1 MREHTVLIGRCRGKE
16 PRAILAGNVDLRG
29 ALERVRD
36 VGRAV
41 VNGVLTEA
49 RCAAIVR
56 EVAERSFERLPPT
69 MGPVRQETELLLLT
83 GDFAEVPPVAEL
95 REELVAAI
103 RDQAPYGSELG
114 DWWPNEAYVQRYE
127 PGALGVTA
135 HVDSKR
141 FVLLIAVFTLLG
153 SSEFLLYEER
163 PGNVIETWETRPG
176 TLVLLRG
183 PGPGGLE
190 DGRPFHAVRGPAAGQ
205 RYSLTF
211 RMNAGRAP

>member
-1 MREHTVLIGRCRGKE
+1 MSVEGA
-16 PRAILAGNVDLRG
+16 RAILGDDVDLRG

-41 VNGVLTEA
+41 VIGVLSET

-56 EVAERSFERLPPT
+56 EVAGRSFERLPLT
-69 MGPVRQETELLLLT
+69 IGPVRQETELLLLT
-83 GDFAEVPPVAEL
+83 DEFGEVPSVAGL

-103 RDQAPYGSELG
+103 RDQIPDRTELG

-141 FVLLIAVFTLLG
+141 FALLVAVFTLLG
-153 SSEFLLYEER
+153 SAEFLLCEGR
-163 PGNVIETWETRPG
+163 SGSAIETWETRPG

-183 PGPGGLE
+183 PGLGGLE

-211 RMNAGRAP
+211 RMNAGRAR

>member
-1 MREHTVLIGRCRGKE
+1 
-16 PRAILAGNVDLRG
+16 
-29 ALERVRD
+29 
-36 VGRAV
+36 
-41 VNGVLTEA
+41 
-49 RCAAIVR
+49 
-56 EVAERSFERLPPT
+56 VAERSFERLPPT
-69 MGPVRQETELLLLT
+69 IGPVRQETELLLLT
-83 GDFAEVPPVAEL
+83 GEFGEVPSVAAV

-103 RDQAPYGSELG
+103 RDQAPDRAELG

-153 SSEFLLYEER
+153 SSEFLLCKGR
-163 PGNVIETWETRPG
+163 SGSVIETWQTRPG

-183 PGPGGLE
+183 PGLGGLE
-190 DGRPFHAVRGPAAGQ
+190 DGRPFHAVPGPAAGQ

-211 RMNAGRAP
+211 RMNAGRGAVAQLWGPTP

>member
-1 MREHTVLIGRCRGKE
+1 
-16 PRAILAGNVDLRG
+16 VDLRR

-41 VNGVLTEA
+41 VNGALSEA

-69 MGPVRQETELLLLT
+69 IGPVRQETELLLLT
-83 GDFAEVPPVAEL
+83 GEFGEVPSVAGL
-95 REELVAAI
+95 RDEFVAAI
-103 RDQAPYGSELG
+103 RDQAPDRTELG
-114 DWWPNEAYVQRYE
+114 DWWPNEAYIQRYE
-127 PGALGVTA
+127 AGALGVTA

-141 FVLLIAVFTLLG
+141 FVLLIVVFTLLG
-153 SSEFLLYEER
+153 SSEFLLCEGR
-163 PGNVIETWETRPG
+163 TGSVIETWQTRPG

-183 PGPGGLE
+183 PGLGGLE
-190 DGRPFHAVRGPAAGQ
+190 DGRQFHAVRGPAAGQ

>member
-1 MREHTVLIGRCRGKE
+1 
-16 PRAILAGNVDLRG
+16 
-29 ALERVRD
+29 
-36 VGRAV
+36 
-41 VNGVLTEA
+41 VNGVLSEA
-49 RCAAIVR
+49 RCAAIFR

-69 MGPVRQETELLLLT
+69 IGPVRQETELLLLR
-83 GDFAEVPPVAEL
+83 GEFGEVPSVAEL
-95 REELVAAI
+95 RDELVTAI
-103 RDQAPYGSELG
+103 RDQTPDGIELG
-114 DWWPNEAYVQRYE
+114 GWWPNEAYIQRYE

-153 SSEFLLYEER
+153 SSEFLLCEVR
-163 PGNVIETWETRPG
+163 SGSVIETWQTRPG

-183 PGPGGLE
+183 PGLGGVE

>member
-1 MREHTVLIGRCRGKE
+1 MSAEGAK
-16 PRAILAGNVDLRG
+16 AILGGNVGLRR

-41 VNGVLTEA
+41 LNGVLSDA

-56 EVAERSFERLPPT
+56 DVAERSFERLPPT
-69 MGPVRQETELLLLT
+69 IGPVRQETELLLLT
-83 GDFAEVPPVAEL
+83 GDFGEVPSVAKL
-95 REELVAAI
+95 RDELVAAI
-103 RDQAPYGSELG
+103 RAQTPEDMEIGE
-114 DWWPNEAYVQRYE
+114 WWPDEAYVQRYE
-127 PGALGVTA
+127 PGALGVTT

-153 SSEFLLYEER
+153 SSEFLLFEGR
-163 PGNVIETWETRPG
+163 SGSVIETWETRPG

-183 PGPGGLE
+183 PGLGGLE

>member
-1 MREHTVLIGRCRGKE
+1 MSVEGAK
-16 PRAILAGNVDLRG
+16 AILGGNVDLRG

-41 VNGVLTEA
+41 MNGILSDA

-56 EVAERSFERLPPT
+56 EVAGRSFEELPPT
-69 MGPVRQETELLLLT
+69 IGPVRQETDLLLLT
-83 GDFAEVPPVAEL
+83 GELAGVPLVARL
-95 REELVAAI
+95 RDELVAAI
-103 RDQAPYGSELG
+103 RNAIKDRTPDRMELSE
-114 DWWPNEAYVQRYE
+114 WWPNEAYVQRYKQ
-127 PGALGVTA
+127 GALGVTT

-153 SSEFLLYEER
+153 SSEFLLCEGR
-163 PGNVIETWETRPG
+163 SGNVIEAWETRPG

-183 PGPGGLE
+183 PGLGGVE
-190 DGRPFHAVRGPAAGQ
+190 DGRPFHAVRGPATGQ

-211 RMNAGRAP
+211 RMNTGRAP

>member
-1 MREHTVLIGRCRGKE
+1 MSVEGAK
-16 PRAILAGNVDLRG
+16 AILGGNVDLQG

-41 VNGVLTEA
+41 VNGVLNEA

-56 EVAERSFERLPPT
+56 EVAGQSFERLPPT
-69 MGPVRQETELLLLT
+69 IGPVRQETELLLLT
-83 GDFAEVPPVAEL
+83 GDFGEAPSVARL
-95 REELVAAI
+95 REEFVAAI
-103 RDQAPYGSELG
+103 RDKTPDRTELG
-114 DWWPNEAYVQRYE
+114 GWWPNEAYVQRYE

-141 FVLLIAVFTLLG
+141 FVLLIAAFTLLG
-153 SSEFLLYEER
+153 SSQFLLCEGRSGSILEM
-163 PGNVIETWETRPG
+163 WETRAG

-183 PGPGGLE
+183 PGLGGLE

-211 RMNAGRAP
+211 RMNAGSAP

>member
-1 MREHTVLIGRCRGKE
+1 
-16 PRAILAGNVDLRG
+16 
-29 ALERVRD
+29 
-36 VGRAV
+36 
-41 VNGVLTEA
+41 VNGVLSEA
-49 RCAAIVR
+49 RCASIVR
-56 EVAERSFERLPPT
+56 EVAERSFERLPPSI
-69 MGPVRQETELLLLT
+69 GPVQQETELLLLT
-83 GDFAEVPPVAEL
+83 GEFAEVPWVSRL

-103 RDQAPYGSELG
+103 RDQTPGGTELG

-153 SSEFLLYEER
+153 SSEFLLCQGR
-163 PGNVIETWETRPG
+163 SGSVIETWQTHPG

-183 PGPGGLE
+183 PGLGGLE
-190 DGRPFHAVRGPAAGQ
+190 DGRPFHAVRGPAAGE

-211 RMNAGRAP
+211 RMNAGRVP

>member
-1 MREHTVLIGRCRGKE
+1 
-16 PRAILAGNVDLRG
+16 
-29 ALERVRD
+29 

-41 VNGVLTEA
+41 LNGVLSEA

-69 MGPVRQETELLLLT
+69 IGPVRQETELLLLT
-83 GDFAEVPPVAEL
+83 GEFGEVPSVTGL
-95 REELVAAI
+95 REDLVAAI
-103 RDQAPYGSELG
+103 RDQIPDGTELG

-153 SSEFLLYEER
+153 SSEFLMCEGR
-163 PGNVIETWETRPG
+163 SGSVIETWETSPG

-183 PGPGGLE
+183 PGLGGLE

>member
-1 MREHTVLIGRCRGKE
+1 M
-16 PRAILAGNVDLRG
+16 DLRG

-41 VNGVLTEA
+41 VNGVLSEA
-49 RCAAIVR
+49 RCASIVR
-56 EVAERSFERLPPT
+56 EVAERSFERLPPSI
-69 MGPVRQETELLLLT
+69 GPVQQETELLLLT
-83 GDFAEVPPVAEL
+83 GEFAEVPWVSRL

-103 RDQAPYGSELG
+103 RDQTPGGTELG

-141 FVLLIAVFTLLG
+141 FVLLIAVH
-153 SSEFLLYEER
+153 
-163 PGNVIETWETRPG
+163 PG

-183 PGPGGLE
+183 PGLGGLE
-190 DGRPFHAVRGPAAGQ
+190 DGRPFHAVRGPAAGE

-211 RMNAGRAP
+211 RMNAGRVP

>member
-1 MREHTVLIGRCRGKE
+1 VH
-16 PRAILAGNVDLRG
+16 
-29 ALERVRD
+29 
-36 VGRAV
+36 
-41 VNGVLTEA
+41 GVLSEA
-49 RCAAIVR
+49 QCAAIVR
-56 EVAERSFERLPPT
+56 EVGERSFEKLPPT
-69 MGPVRQETELLLLT
+69 IGPVRQEAELLLLT
-83 GDFAEVPPVAEL
+83 GELDEVPSVARL

-103 RDQAPYGSELG
+103 RDQTPHGTELG
-114 DWWPNEAYVQRYE
+114 DWWPTEAYVQRYE

-141 FVLLIAVFTLLG
+141 FELLIAVFTLRG
-153 SSEFLLYEER
+153 SAEFLLCEGR
-163 PGNVIETWETRPG
+163 SGNVIETWETRPG

-183 PGPGGLE
+183 PGLGGLE